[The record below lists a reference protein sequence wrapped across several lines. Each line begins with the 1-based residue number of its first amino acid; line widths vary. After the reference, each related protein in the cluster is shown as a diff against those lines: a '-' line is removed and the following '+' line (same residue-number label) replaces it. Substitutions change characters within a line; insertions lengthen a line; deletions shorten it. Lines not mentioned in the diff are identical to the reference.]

1 MSKYQFTNEQYEEVL
16 TALEHTTQVLPQR
29 RLQVLQLRMEGYKD
43 SEIAKISKYSKSRV
57 SAICCE
63 YAKFGIEKFKQENR
77 KGGNHRN
84 ISFEEEAELLAQFK
98 LSAERGNVVTVQEIK
113 VAYEEK
119 VGHTIGNGQIYYV
132 LKRHGWRKVMPRSK
146 HPKKATDE
154 AIEASKKLTQ
164 GSAKSSVHKDA
175 EN

>member
-16 TALEHTTQVLPQR
+16 SALACAKESLPQK

-43 SEIAKISKYSKSRV
+43 AEIAQITKYSKSRV

-77 KGGNHRN
+77 KGGNNRN
-84 ISFEEEAELLAQFK
+84 ISYEEETELLSQFK
-98 LSAERGNVVTVQEIK
+98 QRAEAGNIVVTQEIK
-113 VAYEEK
+113 TAYQEK
-119 VGHTIGNGQIYYV
+119 VGHRIGDGQIYRV

-146 HPKKATDE
+146 HPNKASDE
-154 AIEASKKLTQ
+154 VIEASKKLTP
-164 GSAKSSVHKDA
+164 KSK
-175 EN
+175 N